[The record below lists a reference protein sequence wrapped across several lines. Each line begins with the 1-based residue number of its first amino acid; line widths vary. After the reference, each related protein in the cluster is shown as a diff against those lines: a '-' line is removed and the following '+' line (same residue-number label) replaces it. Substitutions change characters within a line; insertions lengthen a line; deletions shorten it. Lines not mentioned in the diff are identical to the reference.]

1 MPIVNGEY
9 YFYGETRVEPGTLAT
24 RGTGDAGWYNTDLF
38 YDLDSSRTSDDNT
51 TRMRYEADEN
61 KSYIHLNYE
70 QYGGNNLESYFS
82 DLADVP
88 MDLGPDV
95 ILLRDAS
102 GNTAALKIVAVTP
115 GNYSVK
121 IEVVADGGPNDG
133 NPPTF
138 SLIDPD
144 DTGEGEGRIWLPLAQ
159 QVPPIVDGNIES
171 DEGRAGD
178 GNDDS
183 AGVTLEYTTGIKVL
197 EDVVPEF
204 PLVYDGND
212 LIITLDLRNIIYKPS
227 ALDEIIDPAFKSY

>member
-9 YFYGETRVEPGTLAT
+9 YFYGETRVAPQTLAT
-24 RGTGDAGWYNTDLF
+24 RGTGNAGWYNTDLF

-51 TRMRYEADEN
+51 TRMRYEAGEN

-82 DLADVP
+82 DLANVP
-88 MDLGPDV
+88 IDPGPDV
-95 ILLRDAS
+95 ILIRDAS

-133 NPPTF
+133 NPPSF

-159 QVPPIVDGNIES
+159 QVPPPAGGDTES
-171 DEGRAGD
+171 DEGRGGD
-178 GNDDS
+178 GPVDD
-183 AGVTLEYTTGIKVL
+183 GVTLEYTTQIKVL
-197 EDVVPEF
+197 EDVVPES

-227 ALDEIIDPAFKSY
+227 ALDEVIDPAFKSY

>member
-1 MPIVNGEY
+1 MPIRDGEY
-9 YFYGETRVEPGTLAT
+9 YFWGDTRVAPQTLAT
-24 RGTGDAGWYNTDLF
+24 RGTGGGGWYNTDLF
-38 YDLDSSRTSDDNT
+38 YDLNSSRTTDDNT
-51 TRMRYEADEN
+51 TRMRYESGEN

-70 QYGGNNLESYFS
+70 QYGGNNLKSYFS
-82 DLADVP
+82 DLADVT
-88 MDLGPDV
+88 MDPGPDS

-133 NPPTF
+133 NPPSF

-159 QVPPIVDGNIES
+159 PVPPVVDDDTES
-171 DEGRAGD
+171 DEGRGGD
-178 GNDDS
+178 GNVP
-183 AGVTLEYTTGIKVL
+183 GVTLEYTTDIKVL
-197 EDVVPEF
+197 EDVVPES

-212 LIITLDLRNIIYKPS
+212 LIITLDLKNIIYKPS
-227 ALDEIIDPAFKSY
+227 ALDEIISPAFKSY